1 MNRIAIACTLI
12 LTLAAPASATEMFAA
27 AGTWRGE
34 GRIATAPRAPLER
47 GRCQVEIAPEA
58 GGGDVSITGRCAVA
72 AGQSDIS
79 LRLVRGAGG
88 EVRAGFWS
96 AATGQ
101 TVQFAGTETD
111 SAIVLMSTGQVELDG
126 TVYQSRVEV
135 SAPDAQGFA
144 IRQMLRAEGEEAWR
158 LVVDMAYRPDAG

>member
-1 MNRIAIACTLI
+1 MNRIAIYCALI
-12 LTLAAPASATEMFAA
+12 LTLTAPASATEMFVA
-27 AGTWRGE
+27 AGTWRGD

-101 TVQFAGTETD
+101 IVQFAGTETD
-111 SAIVLMSTGQVELDG
+111 SDIVLMSTVEFEMNG
-126 TVYQSRVEV
+126 TAYQSRVEV
-135 SAPDAQGFA
+135 SAPAADGFS

>member
-1 MNRIAIACTLI
+1 MIRIAIPCALI
-12 LTLAAPASATEMFAA
+12 LTLAAPASATDLFATSGA
-27 AGTWRGE
+27 WRGD
-34 GRIATAPRAPLER
+34 GRIATAPQAPLER

-72 AGQSDIS
+72 AGQSEIS
-79 LRLVRGAGG
+79 LRLVREAGG

-111 SAIVLMSTGQVELDG
+111 STIVLMSTGELALDG
-126 TVYQSRVEV
+126 IAYQSRVEV
-135 SAPDAQGFA
+135 TAPDADGFA
-144 IRQMLRAEGEEAWR
+144 IRQMLRADGEEAWR
-158 LVVDMAYRPDAG
+158 LVVDMEYRPNAG